1 MAGPSGYP
9 SPAMAAIQV
18 VLVPYDSGRR
28 GERLG
33 AGPLA
38 LLEGGVGAAL
48 AGAGHAVEV
57 ETIELEEAF
66 TPEVPAAVELQRGVA
81 AAVRRASAAD
91 RLPVLLAGNCNLA
104 ALGALG
110 GLGSGTAVLWL
121 DAHGDF
127 NTPETSPSGYFDGMT
142 LAVATGRC
150 FRGAASGFDGLETLA
165 DERIALLGVRDL
177 DPPEERALAASGVTR
192 LAAAELARLA
202 ALLAAWA
209 AAGLRLYLHIDLD
222 VLDPTELVANPWA
235 VPGGLSRDELADVL
249 DMVRRTLP
257 PAAIGFTAYGPGYDR
272 EARGAGIV
280 AAALDRLLVP

>member
-1 MAGPSGYP
+1 
-9 SPAMAAIQV
+9 MAAIQV

-48 AGAGHAVEV
+48 AAAGHAVEV

-81 AAVRRASAAD
+81 AAVRRASAAE
-91 RLPVLLAGNCNLA
+91 RLPVLFAGNCNLA

-110 GLGSGTAVLWL
+110 GLGPGTAVLWL

-150 FRGAASGFDGLETLA
+150 FRGAASGFDGLEPLA

-177 DPPEERALAASGVTR
+177 DPPEERALAASGMIR
-192 LAAAELARLA
+192 LTAAELARLA

-222 VLDPTELVANPWA
+222 VLDPKELVANPWA

-249 DMVRRTLP
+249 GTVRRALP
-257 PAAIGFTAYGPGYDR
+257 PAAIGFTAYGPAYDR
-272 EARGAGIV
+272 ETRGAGIV
-280 AAALDRLLVP
+280 AAALERLLAP